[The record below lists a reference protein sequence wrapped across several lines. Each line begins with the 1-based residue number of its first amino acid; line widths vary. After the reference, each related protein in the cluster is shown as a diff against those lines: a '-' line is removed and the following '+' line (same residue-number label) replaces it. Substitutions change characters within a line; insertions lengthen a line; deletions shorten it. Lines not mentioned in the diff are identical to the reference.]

1 MTRLLQFLRFA
12 IFVVI
17 APIIAVL
24 MAFMFVMPYNWDWW
38 FSRKRRQEAV
48 DVWRKL
54 SNWVSEG
61 RYAC

>member
-1 MTRLLQFLRFA
+1 MARLLQFLRFA
-12 IFVVI
+12 IFVAI

-24 MAFMFVMPYNWDWW
+24 IVFMFVMPYNWDWL
-38 FSRKRRQEAV
+38 FSRKRKQEAV